1 MKLCSNMIFYY
12 FYFKLLYVNSIIIC
26 NFIVLLLIFIGVKY
40 LDNSIKFWDVKNGK
54 LLKLID
60 SIVLRVVKLYF
71 VCNDII
77 ILVYFYNKIVG
88 LKELGEILYIILI
101 LRERIFFC
109 LVDKGRVVFFVF

>member
-12 FYFKLLYVNSIIIC
+12 FCFKLLYVNSIIIC

-60 SIVLRVVKLYF
+60 SIVLKVVKLYF